1 MLKTKRKDPEVVS
14 QSDWTN
20 NNCESVNHV
29 LKQAIDWKSKPLLD
43 FILYVNELVDAQFKD
58 LKRALVS
65 TGQYRLAESHS
76 QFVVSKMVWANKT
89 DDEKNRCSVVLG
101 AYELKNARR
110 VTSTDGS
117 SEVVAPRT
125 KGQKIGQRK
134 RKRTEQTTSVPMKKK
149 SQ

>member
-1 MLKTKRKDPEVVS
+1 MYCADRTVLYRNNITKTCMLFS
-14 QSDWTN
+14 
-20 NNCESVNHV
+20 
-29 LKQAIDWKSKPLLD
+29 A
-43 FILYVNELVDAQFKD
+43 FNELVDAQFKD

-89 DDEKNRCSVVLG
+89 DDERNRLFRRFR
-101 AYELKNARR
+101 AYELKNARL

-134 RKRTEQTTSVPMKKK
+134 RKRTERTTSVPMKKK
-149 SQ
+149 VSDQYM

>member
-89 DDEKNRCSVVLG
+89 DDEKNRLF
-101 AYELKNARR
+101 RR
-110 VTSTDGS
+110 FRGV
-117 SEVVAPRT
+117 
-125 KGQKIGQRK
+125 
-134 RKRTEQTTSVPMKKK
+134 
-149 SQ
+149 